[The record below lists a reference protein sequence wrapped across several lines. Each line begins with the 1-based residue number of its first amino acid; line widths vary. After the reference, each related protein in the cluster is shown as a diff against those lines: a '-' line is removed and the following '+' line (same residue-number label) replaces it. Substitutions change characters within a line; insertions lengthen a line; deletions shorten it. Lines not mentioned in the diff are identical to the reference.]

1 MVRLYTV
8 PGHGSEVP
16 LVAWACLLVIG
27 DLCFHSEDCP
37 KSKPKSFLMDSEEI
51 DGHREEGGWRGGE
64 AKKMSG
70 LFDLGSREEGGA
82 IFAVLLHG
90 TIKFIP

>member
-1 MVRLYTV
+1 
-8 PGHGSEVP
+8 
-16 LVAWACLLVIG
+16 
-27 DLCFHSEDCP
+27 
-37 KSKPKSFLMDSEEI
+37 MDTEKKAA
-51 DGHREEGGWRGGE
+51 GGGG

-70 LFDLGSREEGGA
+70 LFDLESREEGEA

>member
-1 MVRLYTV
+1 
-8 PGHGSEVP
+8 
-16 LVAWACLLVIG
+16 
-27 DLCFHSEDCP
+27 
-37 KSKPKSFLMDSEEI
+37 MDTEQKAA
-51 DGHREEGGWRGGE
+51 GGGGG

-70 LFDLGSREEGGA
+70 LFDLESREEGEA